1 MTLWMQWLKALDAL
15 LEFFSSHIGL
25 GDGLAIV
32 ALTVLVRTVLLPIG
46 WSSAYR
52 SCIRHKT
59 IARLQP
65 QLQHLKQKFGDQPK
79 LYAEKLQALYREN
92 GMALTDG
99 RTLLGALVQWPV
111 LLGLYQALRD
121 GVRSTRFLWVENL
134 SRPDVG
140 FALLAGLATMLL
152 MWMNPDLPEH
162 MRLILLIVPGIV
174 AVVVALKVASAL
186 ALYWTVSN
194 CYSAAQTAVLHRI
207 VASRIRSGTLT
218 I

>member
-1 MTLWMQWLKALDAL
+1 MTLWMHWLNALHGF
-15 LEFFSSHIGL
+15 LEFLSSQVGL

-32 ALTVLVRTVLLPIG
+32 ALTFLVRTAILPIW

-52 SCIRHKT
+52 SCIRQKT

-65 QLQHLKQKFGDQPK
+65 QLQSLKQKFGDQPK
-79 LYAEKLQALYREN
+79 MYAEQLQALYREN
-92 GMALTDG
+92 GMTLTDG
-99 RTLLGALVQWPV
+99 RTLLSALVQLPM

-121 GVRSTRFLWVENL
+121 GVRTARFLWVEDL

-162 MRLILLIVPGIV
+162 MRLMLLIVPSIV

-194 CYSAAQTAVLHRI
+194 CYSAVQTAFLHQV
-207 VASRIRSGTLT
+207 VAKRIRSGALT
-218 I
+218 V